1 MTADEAIRDLL
12 DISTDVKGVAVLGAD
27 GELLASGPGA
37 VASDLGTTGARLLW
51 DAAVGQALATGAT
64 GLDHVVVE
72 DTAGAV
78 AVVEAR
84 GRRIVATTG
93 PQPAVGLL
101 LFDLRTCLADAFPG
115 EETSS

>member
-12 DISTDVKGVAVLGAD
+12 DISTDVKGVAVLGAG

-37 VASDLGTTGARLLW
+37 VASDLGTAGTRLW
-51 DAAVGQALATGAT
+51 DAAAGQALAAGAT
-64 GLDHVVVE
+64 GLDHVVAE

>member
-12 DISTDVKGVAVLGAD
+12 DISTNVKGVAVLDAG

-37 VASDLGTTGARLLW
+37 VANDLGTAGTRLW
-51 DAAVGQALATGAT
+51 DAAAGQALAAGAA

-72 DTAGAV
+72 DAAGAV
-78 AVVEAR
+78 AVVQAHD
-84 GRRIVATTG
+84 RRIVAITG

-101 LFDLRTCLADAFPG
+101 LFDLRTCLSDAFPG
-115 EETSS
+115 EEPS